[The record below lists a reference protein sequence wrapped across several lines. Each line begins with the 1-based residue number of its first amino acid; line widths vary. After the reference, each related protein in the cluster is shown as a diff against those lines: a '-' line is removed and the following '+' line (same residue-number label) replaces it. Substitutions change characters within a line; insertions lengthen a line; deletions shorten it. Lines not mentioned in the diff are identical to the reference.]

1 VPVVAGVARLARI
14 SMQNLT
20 APELAAWLA
29 DASRPAPV
37 LLDVRE
43 PWEIQTAKM
52 DNIVAIPMR
61 DIPARSEEL
70 DDEAQIVCIC
80 HHGARSMQVA
90 AFLERNGFSR
100 ITNLTGGIHAWAVQV
115 EPSMPKY

>member
-1 VPVVAGVARLARI
+1 MEHI
-14 SMQNLT
+14 T

-29 DASRPAPV
+29 DPSRTRPV

-43 PWEIQTAKM
+43 NWEFETCQIAGSIQ
-52 DNIVAIPMR
+52 IPMNL
-61 DIPARSEEL
+61 IPIRVSEL
-70 DDEAQIVCIC
+70 DDGQDIICVC

-90 AFLERNGFSR
+90 AFLERNGFEK

-115 EPSMPKY
+115 DPTMPKY